1 MNVALPALIVF
12 FLLLPGFI
20 FRTNLK
26 RAERTSLDFSPFGQI
41 VAEAILW
48 ALALHLFW
56 LALSHLIFQHDFE
69 PVVLMELLSSAPAI
83 QADAT
88 KAVGQQF
95 NWVAAYFVTLISVS
109 FALPKFV
116 RYVISRYRLDRADAP
131 LSSIFRFHQA
141 PWYYLL
147 TGADFKA
154 DEAPD
159 FIVVSAI
166 VEVAK
171 EAVLY
176 VGVLDEFYVDAEGQL
191 DRLVLQG
198 VARRPIADDKTAGV
212 VEAPEARF
220 YAVDG
225 DSFVLRYSE
234 AITLNI
240 QYVRLTPEDVEPN
253 AMASLPDKND
263 LPAADAAS

>member
-48 ALALHLFW
+48 ALALHLLW
-56 LALSHLIFQHDFE
+56 LLVSHFVFQHDFE
-69 PVVLMELLSSAPAI
+69 PLVLMRLLSSAPAV
-83 QADAT
+83 QAEATDAV
-88 KAVGQQF
+88 ARQF
-95 NWVAAYFVTLISVS
+95 NWISAYFGTLILVS
-109 FALPKFV
+109 FTLP
-116 RYVISRYRLDRADAP
+116 RLIRNVISRYRLDRADAP
-131 LSSIFRFHQA
+131 MSGIFRFHQA

-147 TGADFKA
+147 TGADFSP
-154 DEAPD
+154 DDAPD
-159 FIVVSAI
+159 LILVSAI
-166 VEVAK
+166 VEVGK

-191 DRLVLQG
+191 DRLVLQS
-198 VARRPIADDKTAGV
+198 VARRPISADKAGAADGG
-212 VEAPEARF
+212 APETRF

-234 AITLNI
+234 SITLNI
-240 QYVRLTPEDVEPN
+240 QYVRLTPEEAEP
-253 AMASLPDKND
+253 ARPQS
-263 LPAADAAS
+263 

>member
-26 RAERTSLDFSPFGQI
+26 RAERASLDYSPFGQV

-48 ALALHLFW
+48 ALALHLLW
-56 LALSHLIFQHDFE
+56 LWCSHIIFQHDFQ
-69 PVVLMELLSSAPAI
+69 PAVLMRLLSSSPVA
-83 QADAT
+83 QADAAD
-88 KAVGQQF
+88 AVGRQF
-95 NWVAAYFVTLISVS
+95 NWIAAYFGTLIIVS
-109 FALPKFV
+109 FALPKFI
-116 RYVISRYRLDRADAP
+116 RFVISRYRLDRADARF
-131 LSSIFRFHQA
+131 SSVFRFHQA

-147 TGADFKA
+147 TGADFEP

-166 VEVAK
+166 VEVGK

-198 VARRPIADDKTAGV
+198 VARRPISQDKTTAI
-212 VEAPEARF
+212 PEASGQESRF

-225 DSFVLRYSE
+225 DSFVLRYAE

-240 QYVRLTPEDVEPN
+240 QYVRLTPED
-253 AMASLPDKND
+253 
-263 LPAADAAS
+263 AAVTGE

>member
-26 RAERTSLDFSPFGQI
+26 RAERTSLDFSPFGQ
-41 VAEAILW
+41 VAAEAILW
-48 ALALHLFW
+48 ALVLHLLW
-56 LALSHLIFQHDFE
+56 LCVSHLFFKHDFE
-69 PVVLMELLSSAPAI
+69 PVVLMKLLSSAPAI
-83 QADAT
+83 QAEASD
-88 KAVGQQF
+88 AVGRQF
-95 NWVAAYFVTLISVS
+95 NWIAAYFATLICVA

-131 LSSIFRFHQA
+131 LSAVFRFHQA

-147 TGADFKA
+147 TGADFKPE
-154 DEAPD
+154 EAPD

-198 VARRPIADDKTAGV
+198 VARRPISADKTAAVDAGAA
-212 VEAPEARF
+212 ETRF

-225 DSFVLRYSE
+225 DSFVLRYGE

-240 QYVRLTPEDVEPN
+240 QYVRLTPED
-253 AMASLPDKND
+253 ADLDGSAS
-263 LPAADAAS
+263 

>member
-26 RAERTSLDFSPFGQI
+26 RAERTSLDFSPFGQV

-56 LALSHLIFQHDFE
+56 LYLSHLFFKHDFE
-69 PVVLMELLSSAPAI
+69 PVVLMKLLSSAPAI

-88 KAVGQQF
+88 DAVGRQF
-95 NWVAAYFVTLISVS
+95 NWIAAYFATLIIVA
-109 FALPKFV
+109 FALPKII

-131 LSSIFRFHQA
+131 FSAVFRFHQA

-147 TGADFKA
+147 TGADFTHE
-154 DEAPD
+154 DAPD
-159 FIVVSAI
+159 LIVVSAI
-166 VEVAK
+166 VEVGK

-176 VGVLDEFYVDAEGQL
+176 VGALDEFYVDADGQL
-191 DRLVLQG
+191 DRVVLQS
-198 VARRPIADDKTAGV
+198 VARRPVSADKTSVSETNA
-212 VEAPEARF
+212 ADTRF
-220 YAVDG
+220 YPVDG

-240 QYVRLTPEDVEPN
+240 QYVRLTPEETEPDG
-253 AMASLPDKND
+253 SV
-263 LPAADAAS
+263 S

>member
-26 RAERTSLDFSPFGQI
+26 RAERTSLDFSPFGQV

-56 LALSHLIFQHDFE
+56 LSVSHFLFKHDFE
-69 PVVLMELLSSAPAI
+69 PVVLMKLLSSAPAP
-83 QADAT
+83 QSDAT
-88 KAVGQQF
+88 DAVGRQF
-95 NWVAAYFVTLISVS
+95 GWVAAYFATLISVS
-109 FALPKFV
+109 YVLPKLV
-116 RYVISRYRLDRADAP
+116 RYVIIQYRLDRADAP
-131 LSSIFRFHQA
+131 FSGIFRFHHA

-147 TGADFKA
+147 TGADFTLE
-154 DEAPD
+154 DAPD

-166 VEVAK
+166 VEVGK

-198 VARRPIADDKTAGV
+198 VARRPIGADKPGV
-212 VEAPEARF
+212 DVDVPESRF

-225 DSFVLRYSE
+225 DSFVLRYNE

-240 QYVRLTPEDVEPN
+240 QYVRLTPEGAELDESGQSP
-253 AMASLPDKND
+253 
-263 LPAADAAS
+263 

>member
-26 RAERTSLDFSPFGQI
+26 RAERTSLDFSPFGQV

-56 LALSHLIFQHDFE
+56 LIASRLFFQHDFE
-69 PVVLMELLSSAPAI
+69 PVVLMKLLSSAPGI

-88 KAVGQQF
+88 DAVGRQF
-95 NWVAAYFVTLISVS
+95 DWIAAYFATLLIVS
-109 FALPKFV
+109 FALPKLI
-116 RYVISRYRLDRADAP
+116 RHVISRYRLDRADAP
-131 LSSIFRFHQA
+131 LSPVFRFHQA

-147 TGADFKA
+147 TGADFKPE
-154 DEAPD
+154 EAPD

-166 VEVAK
+166 VEVGK

-191 DRLVLQG
+191 DRVVLQG
-198 VARRPIADDKTAGV
+198 VARRPIGADKTGAAEAGAA
-212 VEAPEARF
+212 ETRF

-240 QYVRLTPEDVEPN
+240 QYVRLTPEDTV
-253 AMASLPDKND
+253 
-263 LPAADAAS
+263 PAVSPL

>member
-26 RAERTSLDFSPFGQI
+26 RAERTSLDFSPFGQV

-56 LALSHLIFQHDFE
+56 LYASHLFFQHDFE
-69 PVVLMELLSSAPAI
+69 PVVLMKLLSSAPNTQAEA
-83 QADAT
+83 ADA
-88 KAVGQQF
+88 VGRQF
-95 NWVAAYFVTLISVS
+95 NWIAAYFATLIGVA
-109 FALPKFV
+109 FALPKFI
-116 RYVISRYRLDRADAP
+116 RYAISRYRLDRVGAP
-131 LSSIFRFHQA
+131 LSAIFRFHQA

-147 TGADFKA
+147 TGADFNHE
-154 DEAPD
+154 EAPD

-166 VEVAK
+166 VEIGKQAF
-171 EAVLY
+171 LY
-176 VGVLDEFYVDAEGQL
+176 VGMLDEFYVDDEGQL
-191 DRLVLQG
+191 DRLVLQE
-198 VARRPIADDKTAGV
+198 VARRPIEADKAASFDADV
-212 VEAPEARF
+212 PETRF

-240 QYVRLTPEDVEPN
+240 QYVRLTLENAEPGS
-253 AMASLPDKND
+253 ALP
-263 LPAADAAS
+263 